1 MRLAL
6 IILSL
11 TFLGCAS
18 KPKIQLV
25 APLNIPK
32 PASNKSTD
40 KVAEDLR
47 RMKSTI
53 QSADSRA
60 EKIKQLLESLEITE

>member
-1 MRLAL
+1 MRLGL

-11 TFLGCAS
+11 AFLSCAS
-18 KPKIQLV
+18 KTKIQLA

-32 PASNKSTD
+32 PNSNKSTD

-60 EKIKQLLESLEITE
+60 EKIKHLIESLEITE